1 MFNSKTKNIN
11 HVLKLMS
18 LFPLILYVTS
28 LISVIPDNHL
38 FQTMNFLGIYR
49 EYFITLDNL
58 VISKAS

>member
-1 MFNSKTKNIN
+1 
-11 HVLKLMS
+11 MS